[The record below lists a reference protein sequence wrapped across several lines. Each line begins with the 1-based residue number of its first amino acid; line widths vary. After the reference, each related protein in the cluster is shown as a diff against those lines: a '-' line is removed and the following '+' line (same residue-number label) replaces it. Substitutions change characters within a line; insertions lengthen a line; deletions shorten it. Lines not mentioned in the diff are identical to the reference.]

1 MLKVRKL
8 MAVTTALLLAA
19 LITAW
24 FFVGELGSFVILF
37 LTIVLSVIVQVYLY
51 NRSVRLRE
59 RDYQQIES
67 LFSIFSQIRFN
78 APLPKT
84 RDSAV
89 APDFIAMLIGM
100 IQEKK
105 PKVIVEL
112 GSGISTIMSA
122 YTLQSIGSG
131 VVISLDHE
139 GKYSS
144 ITRENLMRHNLQD
157 IATVIHAPLK
167 RVNVNGS
174 DYLWYDLDSL
184 KNVERI
190 DMLIV
195 DGPPHVERTTARYPA
210 LPLLFDR
217 LSADAVV
224 VLDDARREG
233 ERKVIELWLKEY
245 DFLSAEFF
253 PHENG
258 TCVIQRMVAT
268 RG

>member
-1 MLKVRKL
+1 
-8 MAVTTALLLAA
+8 MAITTTLLLAV
-19 LITAW
+19 LVTVY
-24 FFVGELGSFVILF
+24 FFVGELGGFVILF
-37 LTIVLSVIVQVYLY
+37 LTIILSVIVQVYLY

-84 RDSAV
+84 RGSAV

-105 PKVIVEL
+105 PKLIVEL
-112 GSGISTIMSA
+112 GSGISTIISA
-122 YTLQSIGSG
+122 YTLQSIGLG

-139 GKYSS
+139 EKYSS
-144 ITRENLMRHNLQD
+144 ITRENLIRHNLQD

-167 RVNVNGS
+167 RINVNGS

-184 KNVERI
+184 KNVEKI
-190 DMLIV
+190 DLLIV

-217 LSADAVV
+217 LSEDAVV

-233 ERKVIELWLKEY
+233 EKQAVQMWLKEF
-245 DFLSAEFF
+245 DHLSAEFF
-253 PHENG
+253 PLEDG
-258 TCVIQRMVAT
+258 ACVIQRMVET
-268 RG
+268 K